1 MINKSILFAEDET
14 IIAIDIK
21 TILKKNGFTDISVF
35 NDGEEMVKKAL
46 SEPPGLII
54 SDILLKNNTRGT
66 KSAER
71 IWQEHNVP
79 VLFISGLDMNKYQ
92 KRYDP
97 SKCEFLKKPFGEEQL
112 INAIN
117 RLLRI
122 TV

>member
-1 MINKSILFAEDET
+1 
-14 IIAIDIK
+14 
-21 TILKKNGFTDISVF
+21 
-35 NDGEEMVKKAL
+35 
-46 SEPPGLII
+46 
-54 SDILLKNNTRGT
+54 
-66 KSAER
+66 
-71 IWQEHNVP
+71 VP